1 MKKILFITVCLL
13 TSMFQF
19 VSAQTDSE
27 LLQQKLAKFTT
38 IDADFVQQVIN
49 PKGEVIQ
56 KSSGTLAIARPGNF
70 HWQVT
75 QPDQELIVSD
85 GQDMWLYSP
94 FIEQVTIMN
103 FSDAIAGTPFALLS
117 GADSAQWAQFNVVKK
132 DQQFIVKSSDP
143 KASTN
148 TFIFIFNKA
157 GNISEFVVQ
166 ESQGQKSVFTLS
178 NNKNNSTFAK
188 DFFEFKIPN
197 GIEIDDQR

>member
-56 KSSGTLAIARPGNF
+56 KSLGTLAIARPGNF

-178 NNKNNSTFAK
+178 NNKNNSTFVK

>member
-1 MKKILFITVCLL
+1 MKKILFITVCLIS
-13 TSMFQF
+13 SMFQF
-19 VSAQTDSE
+19 ASAQTDSE

-56 KSSGTLAIARPGNF
+56 KSWGTLAIARPGNF

-75 QPDQELIVSD
+75 QPDEELIVSN